1 MIITLL
7 PEQKNST
14 PKVIEALKAIKAAGG
29 GELNFEKGEYHFY
42 DDNSYSQ
49 FVAVSNNC
57 SNIKKIIFPLI
68 EQDNLTIN
76 GNGSVFVFHNITTPF
91 YVDKCSDLV
100 IKNIIFDRP
109 FSPAINM
116 KLKEKT
122 DEGIFLEIDKEKVPY
137 SIKNGNI
144 IFEREWGK
152 ISSADKKLSMHLK
165 GKHLVQYLFVGD
177 CADSTENLPV
187 SFMYTDAT
195 EVEGGIF
202 LKYRENIGSKCIYV
216 VGADLYTVA
225 DGSERESD
233 VLILNDSK
241 DIKIEN
247 VTIRRGLGMGVIG
260 QLCSNV
266 EISGLKTDSAFYN
279 ESTTLTADCMHFV
292 NCTGNI
298 DIHDCDIEYI
308 SDDAIN
314 IHGIYTQI
322 KEKADN
328 ILEVELKH
336 PSQRYINL
344 YREGD
349 VLDIINPKNC
359 DKVAEFAV
367 TSAEIADDKGS
378 IVKIQGEFLNYN
390 LDVESGFLV
399 ENTKRM
405 PNVKIYNNEFRF
417 FPCIRLSGGGRIIV
431 NDNKMYNCTFGLLV
445 DDLIGYWSESGRVKD
460 LLFKGNEVVNSYMGC
475 FIKTAISDS
484 VEGSKIKIHD
494 RIEISDNYLADFYD
508 KAIKSVG
515 VKNLIIKNN
524 SYSPNNEDIV
534 WVDGKNVP
542 ER

>member
-1 MIITLL
+1 MVIVLS
-7 PEQKNST
+7 PEEKNTT
-14 PKVIEALKAIKAAGG
+14 PKVIEALKTLKSAGG
-29 GELNFEKGEYHFY
+29 GELVFEKGEYHFY
-42 DDNSYSQ
+42 DDNSHSQ

-152 ISSADKKLSMHLK
+152 ISSADKKLSMNLK

-266 EISGLKTDSAFYN
+266 EISGLKTDNAFYN
-279 ESTTLTADCMHFV
+279 ESTTLTADSMHFV
-292 NCTGNI
+292 NCDGVI

-308 SDDAIN
+308 SDDAVN
-314 IHGIYTQI
+314 IHGVYTSL
-322 KEKADN
+322 KEKSDKK
-328 ILEVELKH
+328 LVVELKH
-336 PSQRYINL
+336 QDQKYLNPYKT
-344 YREGD
+344 GD
-349 VLDIINPKNC
+349 ILDIINPKTC
-359 DKVAEFAV
+359 QVVSQFVAKESKVISEDGGV
-367 TSAEIADDKGS
+367 IEIF
-378 IVKIQGEFLNYN
+378 GEFLKSDA
-390 LDVESGFLV
+390 DVQPEFLI
-399 ENTKRM
+399 ENTRRM
-405 PNVKIYNNEFRF
+405 PDVKIHNNKFRF
-417 FPCIRLSGGGRIIV
+417 FPSIRLSGSGEIV
-431 NDNKMYNCTFGLLV
+431 VRDNEMSRCTFGLLV
-445 DDLIGYWSESGRVKD
+445 DDLMGYWMESGRVEK
-460 LLFKGNEVVNSYMGC
+460 LVFTKNKVENCYVGC
-475 FIKTAISDS
+475 FIKTGVSDTPGGA
-484 VEGSKIKIHD
+484 EIKVHN
-494 RIEISDNYLADFYD
+494 RIEISDNSFCGFED

-524 SYSPNNEDIV
+524 EYNTENDDVI
-534 WVDGKNVP
+534 WIDGKVLS